1 LAALPGKTLLP
12 TTAHG
17 GSTFL
22 FTMDTENEITERG
35 RENADR
41 VGQILEAL
49 NRRPSSREG
58 PDPHVGPGP
67 DEEED

>member
-1 LAALPGKTLLP
+1 MKTEL
-12 TTAHG
+12 
-17 GSTFL
+17 
-22 FTMDTENEITERG
+22 EITEKG